1 MPASNTVIRQQFGM
15 VTSSIFKATH
25 VANLFVWGYVDVSMR
40 MCLKLAELP
49 SLSLSCH
56 LERYVWVGKAGC
68 TGQGDWRKMNRSD
81 LKANQEMVLAVHMLL
96 GCQGE
101 GAKNMF

>member
-1 MPASNTVIRQQFGM
+1 M

-25 VANLFVWGYVDVSMR
+25 AANLSVWGYVDVSMR
-40 MCLKLAELP
+40 MCLKLAELS

-68 TGQGDWRKMNRSD
+68 TGQGERREMNRSD
-81 LKANQEMVLAVHMLL
+81 LKANEEMVLVALHMLL
-96 GCQGE
+96 GCHGE